1 MRPGERVGVAPGWRM
16 WLTPEGKHWSGPDG
30 YENFRSVVDGNID
43 PTQPGV
49 SLQTD
54 GTGSGILHTGLY
66 YGTRDVGR
74 VELTYGGTTTVRAAL
89 VELPGRPGWGAWH
102 VATPVYDQSG
112 TPGVALYDRAGEA
125 AGRAAGTGLLTGRTR
140 PVAGPGDGRV
150 PPPVPHTTRM
160 PTVPYESRS
169 EDDGFAEFAA
179 AAWPRLVRT
188 AQLLTGDFHEA
199 EDLVQ
204 TTLAKLYGRWGR
216 CRGGPRLATCAARS
230 STTTSAGSAADGSCT
245 C

>member
-1 MRPGERVGVAPGWRM
+1 MNKHVLAASLAAVALAAAPTAAVAAAPAAALTHRAAPAGAAASAAAPADATAAESAGKRSVRVVRPGERVGVAPGWRM

-112 TPGVALYDRAGEA
+112 TPGVALYDRAGK
-125 AGRAAGTGLLTGRTR
+125 LL
-140 PVAGPGDGRV
+140 
-150 PPPVPHTTRM
+150 
-160 PTVPYESRS
+160 
-169 EDDGFAEFAA
+169 AELPA
-179 AAWPRLVRT
+179 R
-188 AQLLTGDFHEA
+188 DF
-199 EDLVQ
+199 
-204 TTLAKLYGRWGR
+204 
-216 CRGGPRLATCAARS
+216 
-230 STTTSAGSAADGSCT
+230 
-245 C
+245 